1 MAKQSITL
9 YDGGEIV
16 GSYQDAEIVSWP
28 SNGSMLAFKITEKQL
43 SVKGAE
49 HDRVIVRTFR
59 TTCRAVIEEKLEHSG
74 LFSV

>member
-1 MAKQSITL
+1 MANQSITL

-28 SNGSMLAFKITEKQL
+28 SNGSMLAFKITEKKL
-43 SVKGAE
+43 GA
-49 HDRVIVRTFR
+49 DKVVVRTFR
-59 TTCRAVIEEKLEHSG
+59 TTCKAVIEEKLEHSG